1 LRVLIVR
8 IGAMGDVL
16 HALPAVA
23 ALRALRPEW
32 EIGWAIEPRW
42 SGLLAVGEHPGRR
55 GVEMPLVDRWHRV
68 ATREW
73 QRGPLSR
80 ATVASVLG
88 LRRELRA
95 GDFDVCVD
103 MQGSIRSAVVGWMAG
118 AERLVGMAEPRE
130 GVARI
135 LYQQRVKVT
144 AAHVVE
150 QGCELL
156 GAAVGEVL
164 RPAKVVLPVDAAA
177 EAWCDGLLDGGLDG
191 VLDGGLDGGL
201 DGELQG
207 RGRFVVIA
215 PTAGWG
221 AKTWPAERYGA
232 VAKALVEAGFGVL
245 VNAVPG
251 GDAVADA
258 VVRASGGA
266 AVAVACTVGQ
276 MIALVRRA
284 DLVIAGDTGPLHLAA
299 ALERPVMG
307 IYGPT
312 DPARTGP
319 YRVGK
324 VFPGRVLR
332 DASSVTDHSR
342 IKEPEAGMLRI
353 GVDEVVAA
361 ALEVL
366 G

>member
-1 LRVLIVR
+1 
-8 IGAMGDVL
+8 
-16 HALPAVA
+16 
-23 ALRALRPEW
+23 
-32 EIGWAIEPRW
+32 
-42 SGLLAVGEHPGRR
+42 
-55 GVEMPLVDRWHRV
+55 
-68 ATREW
+68 
-73 QRGPLSR
+73 
-80 ATVASVLG
+80 VASVLG

-177 EAWCDGLLDGGLDG
+177 EAWCDGLLDGGLDGVLDGGLDG

-299 ALERPVMG
+299 ALERPVVG